1 MEAIYPKVGCC
12 GFPLKK
18 PEFARRFPVAE
29 VQQTFYQPP
38 KKLETLKRWRAEVR
52 PEFEYTL
59 KAWQLITHPATSP
72 TYRRVTT
79 RLTKDELEH
88 CGSFQDSLIVHEA
101 WLNTKTCAQALEA
114 KLILFQCPR
123 SFAPT
128 LQNISQM
135 KKFFSKVK
143 REDLTF
149 LWDPRGYWSE
159 EVIEKLCR
167 ELDLIHAVDPFLNYT
182 VTPEF
187 VYYRLHGGKDFK
199 HVFSEKQMRN
209 LLNIIPAGK
218 PSYIMFNNIA
228 MLENATRFQE
238 MAETLKHTQELELH

>member
-18 PEFARRFPVAE
+18 PEFAKRFPVAE

-38 KKLETLKRWRAEVR
+38 KKLETLKRWRGEV
-52 PEFEYTL
+52 PPQFEYTL
-59 KAWQLITHPATSP
+59 KAWQLITHPSSSP
-72 TYRRVTT
+72 TYHRVTAK
-79 RLTKDELEH
+79 LTKEELDR

-101 WLNTKTCAQALEA
+101 WLNTKACAQALGA
-114 KLILFQCPR
+114 KLVLFQCPP
-123 SFAPT
+123 SFSPT
-128 LQNISQM
+128 MQNIAQI
-135 KKFFSKVK
+135 KRFFTKEK
-143 REDLTF
+143 RDGLTF
-149 LWDPRGYWSE
+149 LWEPRGNWPDE
-159 EVIEKLCR
+159 EVEKLCR
-167 ELDLIHAVDPFLNYT
+167 ELDLIHAVDPFLNAT

-199 HVFSEKQMRN
+199 HVFTEKQMRN

-238 MAETLKHTQELELH
+238 MAEPLRHSQELEFK